1 MDVVAAWNS
10 RINKTREVRYL
21 YLVLLHALIGF
32 IIFLY
37 KPIAMVYAIGS
48 ILYFVLRILVQSDK
62 PIVVLEAACYIAAA
76 EVFFRMTDGLIFYET
91 GKYAVILFIIIGLYF
106 YDFKEKISIFVIY
119 LLLLVPGIIVTY
131 LSITYDINFRKTI
144 LFNISGPLSLFF
156 SAIYCFKRE
165 TNINT
170 YLKLLDILVLPL
182 VVMSSYL
189 FFYTPDLQ
197 EVVTGAD
204 ANFAASGG
212 YGPNQVSTILGL
224 GMFALFVRL
233 FIPYKNLILRL
244 VMYACLAF
252 FSYRALVTLSRGG
265 VFTALIMCFVFVLGY
280 FNFSKEHVKAK
291 QIFRLSVIGL
301 VALGIWAV
309 SLTQTNNM
317 LYNKYTNRNAKGIK
331 QEDFSTGRLT
341 LIESELD
348 VFANNPIFGIGV
360 GMGKFYRL
368 ETMGVI
374 KASHNEITRL
384 LSEHGVFGILSI
396 LLLISVPLYHYLTDT
411 RNIFII
417 PFLLFW
423 LITISHSSMRIA
435 APGVFYGL
443 ALLSINVN
451 KRGN

>member
-1 MDVVAAWNS
+1 MDVLVAL
-10 RINKTREVRYL
+10 NKRNIKHNEVRYL
-21 YLVLLHALIGF
+21 YLVFGHACIGYLV
-32 IIFLY
+32 FLY
-37 KPIAMVYAIGS
+37 KPIAIVYAVGCLLFF
-48 ILYFVLRILVQSDK
+48 ILKILVQSNK

-106 YDFKEKISIFVIY
+106 YDFKEKISVFVIY

-144 LFNISGPLSLFF
+144 LFNISGPLCLFF
-156 SAIYCFKRE
+156 AAVYCFKRE
-165 TNINT
+165 TNIDT
-170 YLKLLDILVLPL
+170 YLKVLDVIVLP
-182 VVMSSYL
+182 VITMSSYL

-224 GMFALFVRL
+224 GIFALFVRL
-233 FIPYKNLILRL
+233 FIPYKSVVLKI

-252 FSYRALVTLSRGG
+252 FAYRALATLSRGG
-265 VFTALIMCFVFVLGY
+265 VFTSLIMCVIFIVSY
-280 FNFSKEHVKAK
+280 FNFSKEQVKAK
-291 QIFRLSVIGL
+291 QIFRLFVIGIAAL
-301 VALGIWAV
+301 VVWV
-309 SLTQTNNM
+309 FSLSQTNNM
-317 LYNKYTNRNAKGIK
+317 LYNKYTNRNASGVK
-331 QEDFSTGRLT
+331 QEDFSSGRLT

-348 VFANNPIFGIGV
+348 AFVKHPIFGIGA
-360 GMGKFYRL
+360 GMGKYYRL

-396 LLLISVPLYHYLTDT
+396 LLLIGVPLYHYLTDT

-423 LITISHSSMRIA
+423 LLTISHSSMRIA

-443 ALLSINVN
+443 ALLSINVK
-451 KRGN
+451 KRGR

>member
-1 MDVVAAWNS
+1 MQALVS
-10 RINKTREVRYL
+10 INKHITKTKEINYL
-21 YLVLLHALIGF
+21 YLVLGHVLIGF
-32 IIFLY
+32 LVYLF
-37 KPIAMVYAIGS
+37 KPIAIVYAVGA
-48 ILYFVLRILVQSDK
+48 ILYFILKILIQSNK
-62 PIVVLEAACYIAAA
+62 PIVVLEAACYVAAA

-131 LSITYDINFRKTI
+131 LNVTYQIDFRKTI

-156 SAIYCFKRE
+156 SAVYCFKRE
-165 TNINT
+165 TNIDT
-170 YLKLLDILVLPL
+170 YIKLLDILVLPI
-182 VVMSSYL
+182 VAMSSFL

-224 GMFALFVRL
+224 GIFALFVRL
-233 FIPYKNLILRL
+233 FIPYKTLILRL
-244 VMYACLAF
+244 VMYAVLAF

-265 VFTALIMCFVFVLGY
+265 VFTSLIMCAVFILGY
-280 FNFSKEHVKAK
+280 FNFSREQVKAK
-291 QIFRLSVIGL
+291 QIFRLSLIGFA
-301 VALGIWAV
+301 ALAIWAY
-309 SLTQTNNM
+309 SLTQTNDM

-331 QEDFSTGRLT
+331 QDDFSTGRLT
-341 LIESELD
+341 LIESELN
-348 VFANNPIFGIGV
+348 VFAKNPIFGIGA

-384 LSEHGVFGILSI
+384 LSEHGVFGIFSI
-396 LLLISVPLYHYLTDT
+396 LLLIGVPLYHYLTDT

-423 LITISHSSMRIA
+423 LLTISHSSMRIA

-443 ALLSINVN
+443 ALLSINVK
-451 KRGN
+451 KRGR